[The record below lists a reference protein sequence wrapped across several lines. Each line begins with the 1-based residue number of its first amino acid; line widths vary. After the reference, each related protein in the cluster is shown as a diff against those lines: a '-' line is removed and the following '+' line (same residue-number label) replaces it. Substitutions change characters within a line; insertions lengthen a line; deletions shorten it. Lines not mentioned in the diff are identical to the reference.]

1 MNDDLDRLLTT
12 GTKGSMNN
20 EHDRLLAA
28 CERLLAAVAPDY
40 AGDIPDALVTLA
52 DIIRDTG
59 VPVFL
64 RDALEN
70 K

>member
-1 MNDDLDRLLTT
+1 MNDDLNRLLT
-12 GTKGSMNN
+12 
-20 EHDRLLAA
+20 A

>member
-1 MNDDLDRLLTT
+1 MND
-12 GTKGSMNN
+12 
-20 EHDRLLAA
+20 EHDRLLTA
-28 CERLLAAVAPDY
+28 CERLLSAVAPDY
-40 AGDIPDALVTLA
+40 VGDIPDALDTLA

-64 RDALEN
+64 RDALET